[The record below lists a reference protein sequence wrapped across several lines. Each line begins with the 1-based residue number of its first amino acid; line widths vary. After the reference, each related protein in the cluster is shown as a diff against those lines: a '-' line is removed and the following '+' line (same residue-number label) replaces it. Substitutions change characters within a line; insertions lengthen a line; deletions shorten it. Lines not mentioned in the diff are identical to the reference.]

1 MNPIIPWVAG
11 GLFVA
16 FAGWQYKLIRD
27 TRKTP
32 MQHYTVEQS
41 ADAFEIRVYEPFLKA
56 SVLEQGSYSEISYK
70 SFQRLAGY
78 IFGGNEAREQIAMT
92 TPVSMKYTDT
102 THKQAEFSFVMPKAD
117 VSKPLDASVKMEQV
131 PGFRAA
137 SIRFGGVAGEDTF
150 REKEAELK
158 TWLDARKIRY
168 IAQAEWLRY
177 NPPFQLLGRRN
188 EVLLR
193 LQ

>member
-11 GLFVA
+11 GLLIA
-16 FAGWQYKLIRD
+16 FGGWQWKLARD

-41 ADAFEIRVYEPFLKA
+41 TDAVEIRMYEPFLKA
-56 SVLEQGSYSEISYK
+56 SVLEQGSYREISYK

-92 TPVSMKYTDT
+92 TPVSMKYTDAVE
-102 THKQAEFSFVMPKAD
+102 KQAEFSFVMPKAD
-117 VSKPLDASVKMEQV
+117 VPKPLDANVKMEQV

-137 SIRFGGVAGEDTF
+137 SIRFGGMAGEDTF

-158 TWLDARKIRY
+158 AWLDARKISY
-168 IAQAEWLRY
+168 FPQAEWLRY
-177 NPPFQLLGRRN
+177 NPPFQLVDRRN

-193 LQ
+193 LP